1 VQTATTSPTNPP
13 SHRHRQV
20 VDLGVV
26 LPRLVVVAIA
36 ARYKGD
42 RYPIEVI
49 GHAVW
54 LHHRFALTLRDV
66 EELMWARGV
75 VFTYE
80 TIRSWCAKFGPD
92 YANQLRRRRP
102 RPGDKWHLD
111 EVFIKIN
118 GTTHYLWRAVDQHG
132 DVLDILVQS
141 RRNAVAAKRFFR
153 KLVKG
158 LRYVPRVIV
167 TDQLAGYQLAHRELV
182 PSVNHRRWK

>member
-1 VQTATTSPTNPP
+1 
-13 SHRHRQV
+13 
-20 VDLGVV
+20 
-26 LPRLVVVAIA
+26 LVVVAIA

-42 RYPIEVI
+42 RYRIEVI

-66 EELMWARGV
+66 EELMLARGV
-75 VFTYE
+75 VVTYE

-118 GTTHYLWRAVDQHG
+118 GTTHYLWRAVDQYG

-141 RRNAVAAKRFFR
+141 ASPSRPTPTPTKPLQSGGAGRRGTPCAASCLPPTCSPQIRC
-153 KLVKG
+153 
-158 LRYVPRVIV
+158 LRTDEQTGRMDRQPR
-167 TDQLAGYQLAHRELV
+167 QQRLLADPHSHT
-182 PSVNHRRWK
+182 PSPASRGR